1 MGKIILR
8 GFLAI
13 APIAITIALL
23 FWIYDQFESIFGGFF
38 EDLVGPKYYFKG
50 CGIFVALVLFF
61 VTGLLLNNW
70 LVKRIYDWCEE
81 KLKKIPLLKT
91 IYISV
96 TDLMSFFHSGQENK
110 NGKVVIAEFNGMKM
124 VGIVTRDQFK
134 DLPSGIGNSNEV
146 AVFFPFSYQLG
157 GFTVLLPKTAITAVD
172 MTLEK
177 GLRFCITAANPSAEK
192 APFSK

>member
-23 FWIYDQFESIFGGFF
+23 VWIYNQFESTFGAFF

-50 CGIFVALVLFF
+50 CGILVALFLFF
-61 VTGLLLNNW
+61 LTGLLLNNW
-70 LVKRIYDWCEE
+70 LVQRIYDWCEE

-91 IYISV
+91 IYTSV

-110 NGKVVIAEFNGMKM
+110 KGKVILAEFNGMKM

-134 DLPSGIGNSNEV
+134 DLPNGVGNSDEV

-157 GFTVLLPKTAITAVD
+157 GFTVLLPKSAITPID

-192 APFSK
+192 SSFSK